1 MAKLAGIVGISID
14 GAPQKVMGQV
24 GFKLG
29 GKVRT
34 MIDGNA
40 VHGFTEKIE
49 AGEITLKIVVDAA
62 TDLVGLQ
69 AISGSTLTIETDV
82 GTTLVM
88 ANSVVKDSIDVSIGS
103 GENEATIIF
112 GGDPIESTS

>member
-1 MAKLAGIVGISID
+1 
-14 GAPQKVMGQV
+14 MGQV

-34 MIDGNA
+34 MIDGNE

-49 AGEITLKIVVDAA
+49 AGEITLKIAVDAA

-69 AISGSTLTIETDV
+69 DISGSTLTIETDV

-88 ANSVVKDSIDVSIGS
+88 ANAVTKDSIDVSVGS
-103 GENEATIIF
+103 GESEATIVF